1 MSDAAESALAL
12 APAAPGQPLRIVAAT
27 YNIHSCVGT
36 DRRYSP
42 GRVAAVLAELD
53 ADIIGLQE
61 VDTRL
66 SAGRGLNQGIFLA
79 EALGFHFVAGLNIVE
94 HRGCLGNALL
104 SRWPIVDSRL
114 IDLTAPGREPRGAV
128 VGDIRLPQ
136 DDRAAGGRAA
146 GGRAAGGRA
155 AGYRATGEP
164 APPLRAIVA
173 HFGLSGGE
181 RRRQI
186 ASLGRL
192 IADDAARQ
200 RPLIVMGDFNE
211 WSPWGPVSRA
221 LKRTAGRATP
231 VASFPSRWPVLP
243 LDRICGNVLELVEE
257 PSRHVSAAA
266 RVASDHLPLKAAFTL
281 LGE

>member
-1 MSDAAESALAL
+1 MSDVAESALAV
-12 APAAPGQPLRIVAAT
+12 APVAPGQPLRIVAAT

-36 DRRYSP
+36 DRRYNP
-42 GRVAAVLAELD
+42 ERVAAVLAELD

-66 SAGRGLNQGIFLA
+66 SAGRGLNQGVFLA
-79 EALGFHFVAGLNIVE
+79 EALGFYFVAGLNIVE
-94 HRGCLGNALL
+94 HRGCFGNALL

-114 IDLTAPGREPRGAV
+114 IDLTAPRREPRGAV

-136 DDRAAGGRAA
+136 DGRAA
-146 GGRAAGGRA
+146 GH
-155 AGYRATGEP
+155 RATGEL
-164 APPLRAIVA
+164 APPLRAIVT

-192 IADDAARQ
+192 IADDVARQ
-200 RPLIVMGDFNE
+200 RPLIVMGDLNE

-221 LKRTAGRATP
+221 LKRAAGRATP